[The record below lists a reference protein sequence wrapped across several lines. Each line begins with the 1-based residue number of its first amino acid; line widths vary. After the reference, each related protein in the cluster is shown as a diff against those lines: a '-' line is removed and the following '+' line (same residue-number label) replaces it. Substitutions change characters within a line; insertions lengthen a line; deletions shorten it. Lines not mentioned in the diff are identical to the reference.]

1 MMLLDIVLLF
11 MLFMLLLLVELVTRV
26 RFVLSATAF
35 FVVFAG
41 VMLLGGWIIE
51 EEEYRL
57 LF

>member
-1 MMLLDIVLLF
+1 MLLDIVLLF
-11 MLFMLLLLVELVTRV
+11 MLFMLLLAELVTRV

>member
-11 MLFMLLLLVELVTRV
+11 MLFMLLLAELVTRV

>member
-11 MLFMLLLLVELVTRV
+11 MLFMLLLAELVTRV

-41 VMLLGGWIIE
+41 VMLLGEWIIE